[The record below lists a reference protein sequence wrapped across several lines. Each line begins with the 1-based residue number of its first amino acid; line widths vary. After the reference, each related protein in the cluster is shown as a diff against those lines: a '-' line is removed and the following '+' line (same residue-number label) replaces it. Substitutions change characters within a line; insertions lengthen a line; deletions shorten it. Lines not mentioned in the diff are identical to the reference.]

1 MTVAVTRADVAR
13 RAGVSPAVVSYVLN
27 PGSRPVS
34 AAARARIEQAILET
48 GYRPNAIAQALRR
61 SSTMS
66 IGLMV
71 PDLNNPATAS
81 LVRAI
86 EDIAYDAGYV
96 LFIGTVGHDLERE
109 KRYLR
114 TYADRQVDAVIMLGV
129 NMGHLAEIAAK
140 GLPVLI
146 LDTIPHGL
154 GVSSVVAESHESAAT
169 AVRHLIEIHG
179 HSRVACVT
187 GSASV
192 STLLEERVDGWRS
205 ALESAGLPCDDGLI
219 ARNDDRDGGYFAAKE
234 LLASVQPTAF
244 FVTTDMQAVGVIRAV
259 REANLYVPGDI
270 AVMSFDGSELAARA
284 FPGLSSV
291 DPGIQ
296 TIAETAMKR
305 VLARLDKS
313 NLDETHDILPSAL
326 VLRRSC
332 GCNDPAAAAAD
343 VLVAQ

>member
-1 MTVAVTRADVAR
+1 VTRADVAR

-96 LFIGTVGHDLERE
+96 LFVGTIGHDLERE

-114 TYADRQVDAVIMLGV
+114 TYVDRQVDAVIMLGV
-129 NMGHLAEIAAK
+129 NVDHLAEIAAK
-140 GLPVLI
+140 GLPVLV

-154 GVSSVVAESHESAAT
+154 GISSVVAESRESAAT
-169 AVRHLIEIHG
+169 AVRHLVEVHG
-179 HSRVACVT
+179 HTRIACVSS
-187 GSASV
+187 SASV
-192 STLLEERVDGWRS
+192 SNLLEERVSGWRS
-205 ALESAGLPCDDGLI
+205 ALDSAGLPAGDDLI
-219 ARNDDRDGGYFAAKE
+219 SRNDDRDGGYFAANE
-234 LLASVQPTAF
+234 LLASARPTAF

-259 REANLYVPGDI
+259 REANLFVPADV

-284 FPGLSSV
+284 FPGLSTV

-296 TIAETAMKR
+296 DIAELAMKR
-305 VLARLDKS
+305 VIARLDKS
-313 NLDETHDILPSAL
+313 NLDETHDILPSSL

-332 GCNDPAAAAAD
+332 GCNDPAAAET
-343 VLVAQ
+343 LVAQ